1 MPITEAERKYL
12 KNKHKGGKNN
22 SKGNR
27 YENYYAVFQI
37 ASLMNS
43 CCDSLKNVY
52 LRSQLSD
59 TFIDDLLIVKKNSQ
73 KTYHQLK
80 DVQTL
85 NWNSLV
91 KDFKRQAEIST
102 EQQENFEIKLVH
114 SIKDYS
120 NNIPNDLVGYT
131 TVEYF
136 PSHNEL
142 NQLYWYYTPF
152 KTAIVQ
158 IAVEGSSDDALTGIA
173 ASILGA
179 WTSINTDEPISL
191 KQNSEKVYNI
201 NGFDGLK
208 VYPTIEMSKKCMN
221 ILNNIGVTFNI
232 NGTTLYWS
240 YGHFE
245 GKIKLT
251 KEIEQNLL
259 EIVPSN
265 FVVLI
270 GILS

>member
-1 MPITEAERKYL
+1 MPITEEDRRYL

-43 CCDSLKNVY
+43 CSGSLDNVY
-52 LRSQLSD
+52 LKTQVSD
-59 TFIDDLLIVKKNSQ
+59 AYVDDLLIEKGNLH

-80 DVQTL
+80 DVQSL
-85 NWNSLV
+85 SWNSLV
-91 KDFKRQAEIST
+91 NDFRKQVDISN
-102 EQQENFEIKLVH
+102 EKKEDFELKLVH
-114 SIKDYS
+114 SKANLL
-120 NNIPNDLVGYT
+120 NNIPNELKDYT

-152 KTAIVQ
+152 KNAIVEL
-158 IAVEGSSDDALTGIA
+158 ATEGSRDDALTGIA
-173 ASILGA
+173 ASILGV
-179 WTSINTDEPISL
+179 WTSINTDEPVSL
-191 KQNSEKVYNI
+191 KQISDKVYLI

-208 VYPTIEMSKKCMN
+208 VYPTIELPEECKN
-221 ILNNIGVTFNI
+221 IFNQIGVTFNT
-232 NGTTLYWS
+232 NGTTLYWK

-245 GKIKLT
+245 GKIKWT

-259 EIVPSN
+259 EFVPSN
-265 FVVLI
+265 FIDLI